1 MNISSCTDNIKGR
14 FRNGAAF
21 YGVVNQGEEAS
32 LTGAV
37 PWGKFQ
43 VFLH

>member
-14 FRNGAAF
+14 FRNGPVF
-21 YGVVNQGEEAS
+21 YVVVNQGEEVS

-37 PWGKFQ
+37 PWGKSQ
-43 VFLH
+43 AFLH